1 MPVLPRIVCTI
12 GMHGSAST
20 WVFNMA
26 REILTLALGAEA
38 VLPLFADQMTHL
50 PPEAEREGK
59 TLIIK
64 SHEGSAALEQWL
76 DEHGALRLLSVR
88 DPRDATLSL
97 MLRFNMALQ
106 PAANAIARDGMRL
119 QRLAARGIPVWRY
132 EDGFFRQEAAL
143 DALAARLG
151 CTLAPA
157 LRTALLAR
165 YSTDAVR
172 AFAQNIETLPPE
184 RLTKVGHFTMDRVTQ
199 ILSPHIG
206 DGGSGKFRALPE
218 ALQPQL
224 TRFFM
229 PLLTQFGYP
238 P

>member
-1 MPVLPRIVCTI
+1 MPALPRIVCTI

-26 REILTLALGAEA
+26 REILTLALGGDA
-38 VLPLFADQMTHL
+38 VLPLFADQMAHL
-50 PPEAEREGK
+50 PPEAERDGK
-59 TLIIK
+59 ALIIK

-76 DEHGALRLLSVR
+76 DEHDTLRLLSVR

-97 MLRFNMALQ
+97 MLRFGMKLQ

-151 CTLAPA
+151 CGLAPQ

-165 YSTDAVR
+165 YSTDSVR
-172 AFAQNIETLPPE
+172 AFAQNIEALPPE
-184 RLTKVGHFTMDRVTQ
+184 RLTKVGNFTMDRVTQ
-199 ILSPHIG
+199 ILAPHIG
-206 DGGSGKFRALPE
+206 DAGSGKFRTLPE